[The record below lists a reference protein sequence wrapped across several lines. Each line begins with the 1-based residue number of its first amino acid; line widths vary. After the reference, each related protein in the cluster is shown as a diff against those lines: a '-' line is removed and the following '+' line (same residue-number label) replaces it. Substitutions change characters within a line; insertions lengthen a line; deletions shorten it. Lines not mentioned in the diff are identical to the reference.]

1 MNLDLFEFSP
11 GAYLAPAVDWLNTN
25 FHPFFDAVTKFIEMV
40 LGGIEAGLLYPPP
53 YVVIALATFLAA
65 YFITVR
71 VSIVTAVAL
80 AFCFVAGLWTAS
92 MQTLGLVTVAV
103 VISVS
108 IAFPLGILASRYKGF
123 EAGIRPVLDI
133 MQTVPPWVYLI
144 PAVMIF
150 SLGRVPAIIAT
161 IVYGVP
167 PMLRLTT
174 LAFNQVPKDLLELGQ
189 ATGAPP
195 RSILFKIEIPSA
207 TPTLL
212 VGLNQCILLSLAMV
226 VLAGLVGAGGLGA
239 EVTRGLTRM
248 EMGLGLRAGLAI
260 VAIAILLDRFSKGAL
275 QGRRTRGAAETTH

>member
-1 MNLDLFEFSP
+1 MNPESFQLSP
-11 GAYLAPAVDWLNTN
+11 GKYLAPTVDWLNTN
-25 FHPFFDAVTKFIEMV
+25 FHPFFDGLARLIESV
-40 LGGIEAGLLYPPP
+40 LGGIETALLFLPP
-53 YVVIALATFLAA
+53 YAVILA
-65 YFITVR
+65 
-71 VSIVTAVAL
+71 AVAL
-80 AFCFVAGLWTAS
+80 AAAVTSVRVALITLISLSFCWLVGFWTAS
-92 MQTLGLVTVAV
+92 MQTLALVTVAV
-103 VISVS
+103 IISVF
-108 IAFPLGILASRYKGF
+108 IAFPLGVLASRHRRF
-123 EAGIRPVLDI
+123 ESAIRPVLDI

-161 IVYGVP
+161 IVYGIP

-189 ATGAPP
+189 ATGASPK
-195 RSILFKIEIPSA
+195 SILLKIEIPSA
-207 TPTLL
+207 MPTLL

-260 VAIAILLDRFSKGAL
+260 VAIAILLDRLTRGAL
-275 QGRRTRGAAETTH
+275 QRGRNPVGTAA